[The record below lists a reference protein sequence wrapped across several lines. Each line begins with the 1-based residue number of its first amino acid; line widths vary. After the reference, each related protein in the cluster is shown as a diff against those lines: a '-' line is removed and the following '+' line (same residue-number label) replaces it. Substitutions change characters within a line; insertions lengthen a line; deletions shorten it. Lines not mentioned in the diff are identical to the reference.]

1 MESTRVK
8 INLQSGEIEFEGS
21 EEFVQNQIDN
31 LDSVI
36 KLLSSV
42 KTTAITQRSDIG
54 ETEPM
59 ETDSETDEN
68 TQELNNNNSN
78 GEISV
83 PNSFGEWL
91 HKFKDD
97 INDLEKCLVTAF
109 FEQKNSQQNDFKTRE
124 VNNALKEHGIKLT
137 NPSTSLKR
145 LVEKKLLFQTR
156 KNGTV
161 KFMRVSQDGMQL
173 LKSLLR

>member
-1 MESTRVK
+1 METTRVK
-8 INLQSGEIEFEGS
+8 INLHSGEIELEGS
-21 EEFVQNQIDN
+21 EEFVESQMEN
-31 LDSVI
+31 LDAIV

-42 KTTAITQRSDIG
+42 SKPATTNANNDINDESEEEAED
-54 ETEPM
+54 ETPQKEG
-59 ETDSETDEN
+59 
-68 TQELNNNNSN
+68 QNSGN
-78 GEISV
+78 ISV
-83 PNSFGEWL
+83 PSSFGEWM

-97 INDLEKCLVTAF
+97 INDLEKCLLTAYYVQNGSP
-109 FEQKNSQQNDFKTRE
+109 QKDFKTRE
-124 VNNALKEHGIKLT
+124 VNNSLKEHGTKLS
-137 NPSTSLKR
+137 NPSTSLRR